1 MGTTKRLNHIFRED
15 GNAII
20 TAFDHGV
27 NSGPMAGIEHLDQAL
42 KTVIDAGTDA
52 VILNIG
58 MARKYERLLGRTGL
72 IVRADFPCTDYARG
86 SHDSI
91 LCVAVEEAVKV
102 GADAVLF
109 NGGPDIS
116 GKDIGLERCMIHI
129 ISTLRRECERYGM
142 PLVAEMVPGGFNPPP
157 EYINVES
164 LKLAARVAAEAGA
177 DMLKMPYRTRPDGHG
192 FEEVVEGC
200 EGLPIVV
207 LGGAKTNSQ
216 EQFFANID
224 GAMKCGAHGVAIGRN
239 IWGHAHPD
247 RVIRL
252 LKGLI
257 HEGEHLKTAMAY
269 LDA

>member
-1 MGTTKRLNHIFRED
+1 MGTIKRMNHIFRED
-15 GNAII
+15 GNATI

-27 NSGPMAGIEHLDQAL
+27 NSGPMRGIEHLDQAL
-42 KTVIDAGTDA
+42 RTVIDAGTDA

-58 MARKYERLLGRTGL
+58 MARKYEALLGRTGL

-86 SHDSI
+86 AHDSI
-91 LCVAVEEAVKV
+91 LCVAVEEAVKA

-116 GKDIGLERCMIHI
+116 GEDIELERTMIRI

-142 PLVAEMVPGGFNPPP
+142 PLLAEMVPGGFNPPQ
-157 EYINVES
+157 EYISIDS

-177 DMLKMPYRTRPDGHG
+177 DFLKMLYRPGY
-192 FEEVVEGC
+192 EEVVQGC

-224 GAMKCGAHGVAIGRN
+224 DAMKCGARGVAIGRN
-239 IWGHAHPD
+239 IWGHEHPD

-257 HEGEHLKTAMAY
+257 HAGENLETALAHLG
-269 LDA
+269 